1 MKTQIYAHTPQ
12 FAIESAIY
20 EVISDV
26 AVPTLK
32 NVMAAIRTAI
42 IDTDG
47 VITMGMIRQVLA
59 QWTIDNGTVRQVSQ
73 LLEERNRLNGQ
84 LDYITEPA
92 IRKSYIKR
100 LAQLEAMLTKL
111 RGDRNGS

>member
-1 MKTQIYAHTPQ
+1 MTKLQQI
-12 FAIESAIY
+12 
-20 EVISDV
+20 
-26 AVPTLK
+26 
-32 NVMAAIRTAI
+32 N
-42 IDTDG
+42 
-47 VITMGMIRQVLA
+47 
-59 QWTIDNGTVRQVSQ
+59 Q

-92 IRKSYIKR
+92 VRKSYIKR